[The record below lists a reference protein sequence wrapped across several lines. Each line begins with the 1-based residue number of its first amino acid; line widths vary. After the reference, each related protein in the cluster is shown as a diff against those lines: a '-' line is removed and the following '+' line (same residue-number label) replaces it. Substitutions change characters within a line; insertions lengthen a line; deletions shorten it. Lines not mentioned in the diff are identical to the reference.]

1 MEQENTDSLLRSLM
15 EQVSKLSTEVDNLK
29 RDIPTN
35 EEVIEEIGITKN
47 ANFKILPFKK
57 KVKRGMGAV
66 PLLESEIRE
75 AQTKAVSGAQA
86 AKYLNVSFTTYRK
99 YATLYGIH
107 KTFSNKCGKG
117 VPKPKNPNYGKYP
130 LNDILEGKFPEYPLW
145 KLKDRL
151 IRAGHKQP
159 LCELCGYC
167 ERRITDG
174 KIPLLLVF
182 EDDNPKNHRLLN
194 IKVYCYNCSFTAGKI
209 WVKIKDRRRWIND
222 PDRLQGAKYDTE
234 QRF

>member
-15 EQVSKLSTEVDNLK
+15 EQVSKLSNEVADLK

-35 EEVIEEIGITKN
+35 EDVIKEIGITKN
-47 ANFKILPFKK
+47 ANFKILPFRTKR
-57 KVKRGMGAV
+57 KRGRGSS

-75 AQTKAVSGAQA
+75 AQLKAKSAAQA
-86 AKYLNVSFTTYRK
+86 AKYLNVSFITYKK

-107 KTFSNKCGKG
+107 STFSNRCGKG
-117 VPKPKNPNYGKYP
+117 VPKPRNPNYGKYP
-130 LNDILEGKFPEYPLW
+130 LTDILEGKFPEYPLW

-151 IRAGHKQP
+151 IRAAIKEP
-159 LCELCGYC
+159 NCELCGYC

-182 EDDNPKNHRLLN
+182 EDDNPKNHKLLN

-209 WVKIKDRRRWIND
+209 WVKIKDRTRWIND
-222 PDRLQGAKYDTE
+222 PDRLQGSKYDTE